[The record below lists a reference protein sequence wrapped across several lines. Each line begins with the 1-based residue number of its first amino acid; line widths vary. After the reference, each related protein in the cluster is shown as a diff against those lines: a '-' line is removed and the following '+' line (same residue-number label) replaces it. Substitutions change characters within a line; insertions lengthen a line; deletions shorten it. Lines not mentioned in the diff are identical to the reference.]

1 MLVTGQEL
9 AINLGLTYAADPFDQ
24 VAGTADEIV
33 GRLLTP
39 LAYANEPIPAKEA
52 ALHVATEI
60 FQARYSAGGES
71 IANDFTPGPYRLSS
85 AMTRRVMA
93 LLGPYL
99 DPKGMV
105 G

>member
-9 AINLGLTYAADPFDQ
+9 ADVLGLTYTADPFDQ

-39 LAYANEPIPAKEA
+39 QAYGAEPIPAKEA
-52 ALHVATEI
+52 ALHVAVEC
-60 FQARYSAGGES
+60 FQARYSAGGQS
-71 IANDFTPGPYRLSS
+71 VANDFQPGPYRLSS

-99 DPKGMV
+99 DPRGMV